1 MKTTAKIYAILVS
14 TIGFCLALHCVHI
27 CVVDISQSVN
37 EHQRLIQYVLLF
49 ILAYICRCLP
59 VYIRKDFAIDMAFI
73 SNIAIILFLGP
84 FAAVSITLATSI
96 FIVEHV
102 SGPKNGFLT
111 IFNTP
116 FIKTAFNTGNLCI
129 SVYTGGLVFEWT
141 GGVIGNLSFPGIILP
156 LLTMILT
163 IMSVNSVLL
172 ILLFKFNT
180 GIPFFKSFVSNLVDF
195 MPSVIAAAPIGYF
208 IAKFMGMENGEYL
221 VILFVLPLLLAR
233 YAFSLYISSKQN
245 YYVMLK
251 TLTLAIEAK
260 DEYTCGHS
268 QRVEEYAKQL
278 ALEMHLS
285 RARIGNLQVAAL
297 LHDIGKIGIDENI
310 LKKPA
315 KLTPDERKQ
324 IEKHP
329 QISINILK
337 EVDLPPVA
345 FQVILHHHERYDGRG
360 YPSGMGGDSLPI
372 EVYILGVADTYD
384 AITSTRPYSYGSSP
398 ERAKEII
405 MEESGGQFHPLVVEA
420 FVRAFDKGNM
430 TLAHCG
436 AGHELL
442 SV

>member
-14 TIGFCLALHCVHI
+14 AIGFCLALYCVHI
-27 CVVDISQSVN
+27 CVDDISQSVN
-37 EHQRLIQYVLLF
+37 GHQKLIQYVLLF

-73 SNIAIILFLGP
+73 SNIAVILFLGP
-84 FAAVSITLATSI
+84 FAAVAITLATSI

-102 SGPKNGFLT
+102 SGLKGKFLT

-129 SVYTGGLVFEWT
+129 SVYTGGLVFEWA
-141 GGVIGNLSFPGIILP
+141 GGVIGDLSFPGIILP
-156 LLTMILT
+156 LLAMILT

-180 GIPFFKSFVSNLVDF
+180 GIPFFKSFVSNLVEF
-195 MPSVIAAAPIGYF
+195 MPSVIASAPIGYF
-208 IAKFMGMENGEYL
+208 IAKFMEMENGGYL
-221 VILFVLPLLLAR
+221 VIFFVLPLLLAR

-285 RARIGNLQVAAL
+285 QARIENLQVAAL

-310 LKKPA
+310 LNKPA

-324 IEKHP
+324 IETHP

-337 EVDLPPVA
+337 EVNLSTVA

-430 TLAHCG
+430 TLVQRG
-436 AGHELL
+436 AGRELL